1 MLFLVKLFVIKYT
14 FLFKFEVVILNSW
27 ILLFLAGLFEVSWA
41 VGLKFTQGFSK
52 LLPSI
57 LTAAGMILSFVFL
70 SLALKKLP
78 LSIAYAVWTG
88 IGIVGTSIL
97 GVILFNEAVSPL
109 KILFVSFIFIG
120 ILGLRFIN

>member
-88 IGIVGTSIL
+88 IGIVGTSVL
-97 GVILFNEAVSPL
+97 GVIIFNEAVTPL

-120 ILGLRFIN
+120 ILGLRFLN

>member
-1 MLFLVKLFVIKYT
+1 MLFLV
-14 FLFKFEVVILNSW
+14 KFEVVILNSW

>member
-1 MLFLVKLFVIKYT
+1 MLFLV
-14 FLFKFEVVILNSW
+14 KFEVVILNSW

-78 LSIAYAVWTG
+78 LSVAYAVWTG